1 MTMTSRLGRLIMEEN
16 KFCTSSSEA
25 KEQLRKWTILLF
37 VEGRE
42 VFLAATSHLPLDDF
56 CFVLND
62 MQHLMTEEINILLE
76 LKKEAPDG

>member
-1 MTMTSRLGRLIMEEN
+1 MEEN
-16 KFCTSSSEA
+16 KSCTKSS
-25 KEQLRKWTILLF
+25 KEQLRWWITLLF

-42 VFLAATSHLPLDDF
+42 VFLDATSHLPLDDF

-76 LKKEAPDG
+76 LKKEATDG

>member
-1 MTMTSRLGRLIMEEN
+1 MTTTLRPGRLTMEEN
-16 KFCTSSSEA
+16 KSCTKSS
-25 KEQLRKWTILLF
+25 KEQLRWWITLLF

-42 VFLAATSHLPLDDF
+42 VFLDATSHLPLDDF

-76 LKKEAPDG
+76 LKKEATDG